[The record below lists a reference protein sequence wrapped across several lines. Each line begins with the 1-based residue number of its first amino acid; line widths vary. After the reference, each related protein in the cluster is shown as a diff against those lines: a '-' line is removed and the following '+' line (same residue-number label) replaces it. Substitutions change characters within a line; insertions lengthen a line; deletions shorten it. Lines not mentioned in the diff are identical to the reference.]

1 MMRPKGRV
9 WRYELHGGCQLCCLS
24 RRWLDARAER
34 GASQIGRHIATR
46 RRASCFA
53 TGRHAMLRSWLR
65 STRRAASCNQFIFSA
80 AIWIGTISPAS
91 SRISRS
97 AAAIWRGLHVWGLVA
112 GGSHVPRMPR
122 ARWRPADRQP
132 TAWMLLARLY
142 RSVGG
147 LWWVA
152 DGYGHAVLWNVTA
165 DLGAGHPTG
174 LYPFSGIANAIRPT
188 QTARFHQ
195 IARRGSGGAVSRR
208 TCAADGDRNGT
219 R

>member
-1 MMRPKGRV
+1 LLPFSSLARCSCRARRQPDRQAYRNAPSRLMLCHRPARNAS
-9 WRYELHGGCQLCCLS
+9 ELVAVYPA
-24 RRWLDARAER
+24 RRLLEPIHFFRRDLDWHHFAGIIAHFER
-34 GASQIGRHIATR
+34 
-46 RRASCFA
+46 
-53 TGRHAMLRSWLR
+53 
-65 STRRAASCNQFIFSA
+65 
-80 AIWIGTISPAS
+80 
-91 SRISRS
+91 
-97 AAAIWRGLHVWGLVA
+97 RGLHVWGLVA
-112 GGSHVPRMPR
+112 GGSHVPRIPR